1 MIKVTAYS
9 RGNKSEVFYKNDNK
23 VDEIRAKII
32 SQINNG
38 HVVVLGEG
46 KDILLNPKHIEAIQ
60 IEKVDDDQEEN

>member
-9 RGNKSEVFYKNDNK
+9 RGNKSEVFYKNDDK

-38 HVVVLGEG
+38 HVVVLGEE
-46 KDILLNPKHIEAIQ
+46 KDILVNPKHIEAIQ
-60 IEKVDDDQEEN
+60 IEKVDDD

>member
-9 RGNKSEVFYKNDNK
+9 RGNKSEVFYKNDDK

-60 IEKVDDDQEEN
+60 IEKVDDY

>member
-9 RGNKSEVFYKNDNK
+9 RGNKSEVFYKNDDK

-60 IEKVDDDQEEN
+60 IEKVDDD

>member
-38 HVVVLGEG
+38 HVVVLGEE
-46 KDILLNPKHIEAIQ
+46 KYILVNAKHIEAIQ
-60 IEKVDDDQEEN
+60 IEKVDDD

>member
-1 MIKVTAYS
+1 MIKVTEYS
-9 RGNKSEVFYKNDNK
+9 RGNKSEVFYKNDDK

-60 IEKVDDDQEEN
+60 IER

>member
-9 RGNKSEVFYKNDNK
+9 RGNKSEVFYKNDDK

>member
-9 RGNKSEVFYKNDNK
+9 RGNKSEVFYKNDDK
-23 VDEIRAKII
+23 VDENRAKII

-60 IEKVDDDQEEN
+60 IEKVDDD

>member
-9 RGNKSEVFYKNDNK
+9 RGNKSEVFYKNDDK

-46 KDILLNPKHIEAIQ
+46 KDILLNPKHIEVIQ

>member
-9 RGNKSEVFYKNDNK
+9 RGNKSEVFYKNDDK

-60 IEKVDDDQEEN
+60 IKKVDDD

>member
-9 RGNKSEVFYKNDNK
+9 RGNKSEVFYKNDDK

-38 HVVVLGEG
+38 HVVVLGDG

-60 IEKVDDDQEEN
+60 IEKVDDD

>member
-9 RGNKSEVFYKNDNK
+9 RGNKSEVFYKSDDK

-60 IEKVDDDQEEN
+60 IEKVDDD

>member
-9 RGNKSEVFYKNDNK
+9 RGNKSEVFYKNDDK

-60 IEKVDDDQEEN
+60 IEKVDDDQEGN

>member
-9 RGNKSEVFYKNDNK
+9 RGNKSEVFYKNDDK

-32 SQINNG
+32 AQINNG

-60 IEKVDDDQEEN
+60 IEKVDDD

>member
-9 RGNKSEVFYKNDNK
+9 RGNKSEVFYKNDDK
-23 VDEIRAKII
+23 VDEIRSKII

-60 IEKVDDDQEEN
+60 IEKVDDD